1 MYFELKNIEVF
12 YGSVKALKDVSI
24 NLKKG
29 EIVAL
34 LGANGAGKTT
44 TLRAITGLTQNK
56 SGEIWFN
63 GQRIDN
69 LPPHKRVSL
78 GISMVPEER
87 HIYPYMSVKD
97 NLLMGAY
104 LCGDNTKIRN
114 KIGRV
119 YELFPILK
127 ERSKQMGEKLSGG
140 EQQML
145 AVARCI
151 MADPQLILMDEP
163 SLGLAP
169 IIVKEIAE
177 IITTLN
183 KVEKVSI
190 ILVEQ
195 NSKMAL
201 KISDRAYILELGKI
215 ALEGKSKN
223 LITNKRVK
231 ELYLGG

>member
-12 YGSVKALKDVSI
+12 YGSVIALKNVSI

-44 TLRAITGLTQNK
+44 TLRTITGLTQNK

-63 GQRIDN
+63 EQRIDN

-87 HIYPYMSVKD
+87 HVYPYMSVKD

-114 KIGRV
+114 KIERI

-127 ERSKQMGEKLSGG
+127 ERSKQMGGKLSGG

-145 AVARCI
+145 AVARC
-151 MADPQLILMDEP
+151 MMGDPQLILMDEP

-177 IITTLN
+177 IITILN

-215 ALEGKSKN
+215 ALEGKAEN
-223 LITNKRVK
+223 LIGNEQVK
-231 ELYLGG
+231 KLYLGG

>member
-1 MYFELKNIEVF
+1 MYLELKNIEVF

-24 NLKKG
+24 NLKRG
-29 EIVAL
+29 EIVTL

-44 TLRAITGLTQNK
+44 ILRAIAGLIQPK
-56 SGEIWFN
+56 LGEIWFN
-63 GQRIDN
+63 GQRIDK
-69 LPPHKRVSL
+69 LPSYKRVSL
-78 GISMVPEER
+78 GINMVPEER
-87 HIYPYMSVKD
+87 HVYPYMSVKD

-104 LCGDNTKIRN
+104 LCRDNIKVRN
-114 KIGRV
+114 KFKRI

-127 ERSKQMGEKLSGG
+127 ERSKQMGGKLSGG

-145 AVARCI
+145 AVARCM

-177 IITTLN
+177 IITILN

-215 ALEGKSKN
+215 ALEDKAKN
-223 LITNKRVK
+223 LINNEQVK
-231 ELYLGG
+231 KLYLGG

>member
-1 MYFELKNIEVF
+1 M
-12 YGSVKALKDVSI
+12 
-24 NLKKG
+24 
-29 EIVAL
+29 

-44 TLRAITGLTQNK
+44 ILRAITGLIQPK
-56 SGEIWFN
+56 LGEIWFN
-63 GQRIDN
+63 GQKIDK
-69 LPPHKRVSL
+69 LPPYERVSL
-78 GISMVPEER
+78 GINMVPEER
-87 HIYPYMSVKD
+87 HVYPYMSVKD

-104 LCGDNTKIRN
+104 LCRDNIKIRN
-114 KIGRV
+114 KFKRI

-127 ERSKQMGEKLSGG
+127 ERSKQMGGKLSGG

-145 AVARCI
+145 AVARCM

-177 IITTLN
+177 IITVLN

-215 ALEGKSKN
+215 ALEDEAKN
-223 LITNKRVK
+223 LINNEQIKK
-231 ELYLGG
+231 LYLGG

>member
-12 YGSVKALKDVSI
+12 YGSVKALKGVSI

-169 IIVKEIAE
+169 IIVKEIAK

-215 ALEGKSKN
+215 ALEGESKN
-223 LITNKRVK
+223 LINNERVK

>member
-104 LCGDNTKIRN
+104 LCRDNTKIRN
-114 KIGRV
+114 KIERV

-215 ALEGKSKN
+215 ALEGESKN
-223 LITNKRVK
+223 LINNERVK

>member
-1 MYFELKNIEVF
+1 MYLELKNIEVF

-24 NLKKG
+24 NLKRG
-29 EIVAL
+29 EIVTL

-44 TLRAITGLTQNK
+44 ILRAITGLIQPK
-56 SGEIWFN
+56 LGEIWFN
-63 GQRIDN
+63 GQKIDK
-69 LPPHKRVSL
+69 LPPYKRVSL

-87 HIYPYMSVKD
+87 HVYPYMSVKD

-104 LCGDNTKIRN
+104 LCRDNIKIRN
-114 KIGRV
+114 KFKRI

-127 ERSKQMGEKLSGG
+127 ERSKQMGGKLSGG

-145 AVARCI
+145 AVARCM

-177 IITTLN
+177 IITVLN

-215 ALEGKSKN
+215 ALEDKAEN
-223 LITNKRVK
+223 LINNEQIKK
-231 ELYLGG
+231 LYLGG

>member
-1 MYFELKNIEVF
+1 MYLELKNIEVF

-24 NLKKG
+24 NLKRG
-29 EIVAL
+29 EIITL

-44 TLRAITGLTQNK
+44 ILRAITGLIQPK
-56 SGEIWFN
+56 LGEIWFN
-63 GQRIDN
+63 GQKIDK
-69 LPPHKRVSL
+69 LPPYKRVSL

-87 HIYPYMSVKD
+87 HVYPYMSVKD

-104 LCGDNTKIRN
+104 LCRDNIKIRN
-114 KIGRV
+114 KFKRI

-127 ERSKQMGEKLSGG
+127 ERSKQMGGKLSGG

-145 AVARCI
+145 AVARCM

-177 IITTLN
+177 IITVLN

-215 ALEGKSKN
+215 ALEDKAKN
-223 LITNKRVK
+223 LINNEQIKK
-231 ELYLGG
+231 LYLGG

>member
-1 MYFELKNIEVF
+1 MYLELKNIEVF

-24 NLKKG
+24 NLKRG
-29 EIVAL
+29 EIVTL

-44 TLRAITGLTQNK
+44 ILRAITGLIQPK
-56 SGEIWFN
+56 LGEIWFN
-63 GQRIDN
+63 GQKIDK
-69 LPPHKRVSL
+69 LPPYERVSL
-78 GISMVPEER
+78 GINMVPEER
-87 HIYPYMSVKD
+87 HVYPYMSVKD

-104 LCGDNTKIRN
+104 LCRDNIKIRN
-114 KIGRV
+114 KFKRI

-127 ERSKQMGEKLSGG
+127 ERSKQMGGKLSGG

-145 AVARCI
+145 AVARCM

-177 IITTLN
+177 IITVLN

-201 KISDRAYILELGKI
+201 KISDRAYILELGEI
-215 ALEGKSKN
+215 ALEDKAKN
-223 LITNKRVK
+223 LINNEQIKK
-231 ELYLGG
+231 LYLGG

>member
-1 MYFELKNIEVF
+1 MYLELKNIEVF

-24 NLKKG
+24 NLKRG
-29 EIVAL
+29 EIVTL

-44 TLRAITGLTQNK
+44 ILRAITGLIQPK
-56 SGEIWFN
+56 LGEIWFN
-63 GQRIDN
+63 GQRIDK
-69 LPPHKRVSL
+69 LPPYERVSL
-78 GISMVPEER
+78 GINMVPEER
-87 HIYPYMSVKD
+87 HVYPYMSVKD

-104 LCGDNTKIRN
+104 LCRDNIKIRN
-114 KIGRV
+114 KFKRI

-127 ERSKQMGEKLSGG
+127 ERSKQMGGKLSGG

-145 AVARCI
+145 AVARCM

-177 IITTLN
+177 IITILN

-215 ALEGKSKN
+215 ALEDKAKN
-223 LITNKRVK
+223 LINNEQVK
-231 ELYLGG
+231 KLYLGG

>member
-1 MYFELKNIEVF
+1 MYLELKNIEVF

-24 NLKKG
+24 NLKRG
-29 EIVAL
+29 EIVTL

-44 TLRAITGLTQNK
+44 ILRAITGLIQPK
-56 SGEIWFN
+56 LGEIWFN
-63 GQRIDN
+63 GQKIDK
-69 LPPHKRVSL
+69 LPPYKRVSL

-87 HIYPYMSVKD
+87 HVYPYMSVKD

-104 LCGDNTKIRN
+104 LCRDNIKIRN
-114 KIGRV
+114 KFKRI

-127 ERSKQMGEKLSGG
+127 ERSKQMGGKLSGG

-145 AVARCI
+145 AVARCM

-177 IITTLN
+177 IITVLN

-215 ALEGKSKN
+215 ALEDKAKN
-223 LITNKRVK
+223 LIDNEQIKK
-231 ELYLGG
+231 LYLGR

>member
-114 KIGRV
+114 KIERV

-223 LITNKRVK
+223 LIDNKRVK

>member
-12 YGSVKALKDVSI
+12 YGSVIALKNVSI

-44 TLRAITGLTQNK
+44 TLRAITGLTQSK

-104 LCGDNTKIRN
+104 LCGDNIKIRN
-114 KIGRV
+114 KIERIH
-119 YELFPILK
+119 ELFPILK

-177 IITTLN
+177 IITILN

-195 NSKMAL
+195 NSRMAL

-223 LITNKRVK
+223 LINNKRVK

>member
-44 TLRAITGLTQNK
+44 TLRAVTGLTQNK

-63 GQRIDN
+63 GQRIDK

-114 KIGRV
+114 KIERV

>member
-1 MYFELKNIEVF
+1 MFLEVKNIEVF
-12 YGSVKALKDVSI
+12 YGNVKAIKGVSMSLKQGEVVS
-24 NLKKG
+24 
-29 EIVAL
+29 L
-34 LGANGAGKTT
+34 LGANGAGKST
-44 TLRAITGLTQNK
+44 TLRAISGLVKNH
-56 SGEIWFN
+56 SGEIWFE
-63 GQRIDN
+63 GQRIDKI
-69 LPPHKRVSL
+69 PSYKRVSL
-78 GISMVPEER
+78 GITMVPEER

-104 LCGDNTKIRN
+104 LCKDNKELR
-114 KIGRV
+114 KKLEKV
-119 YELFPILK
+119 YEFFPRLK
-127 ERSKQMGEKLSGG
+127 ERLKQMGGKLSGG

-169 IIVKEIAE
+169 LLVKEIAD

-190 ILVEQ
+190 MLVEQ

-201 KISDRAYILELGKI
+201 KVSDRAYILELGKI
-215 ALEGKSKN
+215 ALEDKSKN
-223 LITNKRVK
+223 LINNKLVK

>member
-1 MYFELKNIEVF
+1 MFLEVKNIEVF
-12 YGSVKALKDVSI
+12 YGNVKAIKGVSLSLKQGEVVS
-24 NLKKG
+24 
-29 EIVAL
+29 L
-34 LGANGAGKTT
+34 LGANGAGKST
-44 TLRAITGLTQNK
+44 TLRAISGLVKNH
-56 SGEIWFN
+56 SGEIWFE
-63 GQRIDN
+63 GQRIDKI
-69 LPPHKRVSL
+69 PPYKRVSL
-78 GISMVPEER
+78 GITMVPEER

-104 LCGDNTKIRN
+104 LCKDNKELR
-114 KIGRV
+114 KKLEKV
-119 YELFPILK
+119 YEFFPRLK
-127 ERSKQMGEKLSGG
+127 ERLKQMGGKLSGG

-169 IIVKEIAE
+169 LLVKEIAD

-190 ILVEQ
+190 MLVEQ

-201 KISDRAYILELGKI
+201 KVSDRAYILELGKI
-215 ALEGKSKN
+215 ALEDKSKN
-223 LITNKRVK
+223 LINNKRVK

>member
-29 EIVAL
+29 EILAL

-44 TLRAITGLTQNK
+44 TLRAITGLTQSK

-114 KIGRV
+114 KIERIH
-119 YELFPILK
+119 ELFPILK

-151 MADPQLILMDEP
+151 MADPQLILLDEP

-223 LITNKRVK
+223 LINNTRVK

>member
-12 YGSVKALKDVSI
+12 YGSVKALKDVSM
-24 NLKKG
+24 NLEKG

-34 LGANGAGKTT
+34 LGANGSGKTT

-114 KIGRV
+114 KIERI

-169 IIVKEIAE
+169 IIVKEIAK

-215 ALEGKSKN
+215 ALEGESKN
-223 LITNKRVK
+223 LINNERVK

>member
-29 EIVAL
+29 EILAL

-44 TLRAITGLTQNK
+44 TLRAITGLTQSK

-114 KIGRV
+114 KIERIH
-119 YELFPILK
+119 ELFPILK

-151 MADPQLILMDEP
+151 MADPQLILLDEP

>member
-215 ALEGKSKN
+215 ALEGESKN
-223 LITNKRVK
+223 LINNERVK

>member
-104 LCGDNTKIRN
+104 LCGDNKKIRN
-114 KIGRV
+114 KIERI

>member
-1 MYFELKNIEVF
+1 MYFELKNVEVF

-114 KIGRV
+114 KIERV

-127 ERSKQMGEKLSGG
+127 ERSNQMGEKLSGG

-169 IIVKEIAE
+169 IIVKEIAK

-215 ALEGKSKN
+215 ALEGESKN
-223 LITNKRVK
+223 LINNERVK

>member
-1 MYFELKNIEVF
+1 
-12 YGSVKALKDVSI
+12 
-24 NLKKG
+24 
-29 EIVAL
+29 
-34 LGANGAGKTT
+34 
-44 TLRAITGLTQNK
+44 
-56 SGEIWFN
+56 
-63 GQRIDN
+63 
-69 LPPHKRVSL
+69 
-78 GISMVPEER
+78 MVPEER

-114 KIGRV
+114 KIERV

-169 IIVKEIAE
+169 IIVKEIAK

-215 ALEGKSKN
+215 ALEGESKN
-223 LITNKRVK
+223 LINNERVK

>member
-1 MYFELKNIEVF
+1 MFLEVKNIEVF
-12 YGSVKALKDVSI
+12 YGNVKAIKGVSMSLKQGEVVS
-24 NLKKG
+24 
-29 EIVAL
+29 L
-34 LGANGAGKTT
+34 LGANGAGKST
-44 TLRAITGLTQNK
+44 TLRAISGLVKNH
-56 SGEIWFN
+56 SGEIWFE
-63 GQRIDN
+63 GQRIDKI
-69 LPPHKRVSL
+69 PSYKRVSL
-78 GISMVPEER
+78 GITMVPEER

-104 LCGDNTKIRN
+104 LCKDNKELR
-114 KIGRV
+114 KKLEKV
-119 YELFPILK
+119 YEFFPRLK
-127 ERSKQMGEKLSGG
+127 ERLKQMGGKLSGG

-169 IIVKEIAE
+169 LLVKEIAD

-190 ILVEQ
+190 MLVEQ

-201 KISDRAYILELGKI
+201 KVSDRAYILELGKI
-215 ALEGKSKN
+215 ALEDKSKN
-223 LITNKRVK
+223 LTNNKRVK

>member
-114 KIGRV
+114 KIERV

-223 LITNKRVK
+223 PLLLINV
-231 ELYLGG
+231 

>member
-114 KIGRV
+114 KIERV

-169 IIVKEIAE
+169 IIVKEIAK

-215 ALEGKSKN
+215 ALEGESKN
-223 LITNKRVK
+223 LINNERVK

>member
-63 GQRIDN
+63 GQRIDK

-114 KIGRV
+114 KIERV

-169 IIVKEIAE
+169 ILVKEIAE

>member
-169 IIVKEIAE
+169 IIVKEIAK

-223 LITNKRVK
+223 LINNKRVK

>member
-1 MYFELKNIEVF
+1 MFLEVKNIEIF
-12 YGSVKALKDVSI
+12 YGNVKAIKGVSMSLKQGEVVS
-24 NLKKG
+24 
-29 EIVAL
+29 L
-34 LGANGAGKTT
+34 LGANGAGKST
-44 TLRAITGLTQNK
+44 TLRAISGLVKNH
-56 SGEIWFN
+56 SGEIWFD
-63 GQRIDN
+63 GQRIDKI
-69 LPPHKRVSL
+69 PPYKRVSL
-78 GISMVPEER
+78 GITMVPEER
-87 HIYPYMSVKD
+87 HIYPYMNVKD

-104 LCGDNTKIRN
+104 LCKDNKELR
-114 KIGRV
+114 KKLEKV
-119 YELFPILK
+119 YEFFPRLK
-127 ERSKQMGEKLSGG
+127 ERSKQMGGKLSGG

-169 IIVKEIAE
+169 LLVKEIAD

-190 ILVEQ
+190 MLVEQ

-201 KISDRAYILELGKI
+201 KVSDRAYILELGKI
-215 ALEGKSKN
+215 ALEDKSKN
-223 LITNKRVK
+223 LINNKRVK

>member
-1 MYFELKNIEVF
+1 MFLEVKNIEVF
-12 YGSVKALKDVSI
+12 YGNVKAIKGVSMSLKQGEVVS
-24 NLKKG
+24 
-29 EIVAL
+29 L
-34 LGANGAGKTT
+34 LGANGAGKST
-44 TLRAITGLTQNK
+44 TLRAISGLVKNH
-56 SGEIWFN
+56 SGEIWFE
-63 GQRIDN
+63 GQRIDKI
-69 LPPHKRVSL
+69 PPYKRVSL
-78 GISMVPEER
+78 GITMVPEER

-104 LCGDNTKIRN
+104 LCKDNKELR
-114 KIGRV
+114 KKLEKV
-119 YELFPILK
+119 YEFFPRVK
-127 ERSKQMGEKLSGG
+127 ERLKQMGGKLSGG

-151 MADPQLILMDEP
+151 MADPRLILMDEP

-169 IIVKEIAE
+169 LLVKEIAD

-190 ILVEQ
+190 MLVEQ

-201 KISDRAYILELGKI
+201 KVSDRAYILELGKI
-215 ALEGKSKN
+215 ALEDKSKN
-223 LITNKRVK
+223 LINNKRVK

>member
-1 MYFELKNIEVF
+1 MFLEVKNIEVF
-12 YGSVKALKDVSI
+12 YGNVKAIKGVSMSLKQGEVVS
-24 NLKKG
+24 
-29 EIVAL
+29 L
-34 LGANGAGKTT
+34 LGANGAGKST
-44 TLRAITGLTQNK
+44 TLRAISGLVKNH
-56 SGEIWFN
+56 SGEIWFE
-63 GQRIDN
+63 GQRIDKI
-69 LPPHKRVSL
+69 PPYKRVSL
-78 GISMVPEER
+78 GITMVPEER

-104 LCGDNTKIRN
+104 LCKDNKELR
-114 KIGRV
+114 KKLEKV
-119 YELFPILK
+119 YEFFPRLK
-127 ERSKQMGEKLSGG
+127 ERLKQMGGKLSGG

-169 IIVKEIAE
+169 LLVKEIAD
-177 IITTLN
+177 IITTIN

-190 ILVEQ
+190 MLVEQ

-201 KISDRAYILELGKI
+201 KVSERAYILELGKI
-215 ALEGKSKN
+215 ALEDKSKN
-223 LITNKRVK
+223 LINNKRVK

>member
-12 YGSVKALKDVSI
+12 YGSVKALKGVSI

-44 TLRAITGLTQNK
+44 TLRAITGLTQSK

-69 LPPHKRVSL
+69 LPSHKRVSL

-114 KIGRV
+114 KIERV

-169 IIVKEIAE
+169 ILVKEIAE

>member
-1 MYFELKNIEVF
+1 M
-12 YGSVKALKDVSI
+12 
-24 NLKKG
+24 
-29 EIVAL
+29 
-34 LGANGAGKTT
+34 
-44 TLRAITGLTQNK
+44 RAISGLVKNH
-56 SGEIWFN
+56 SGEIWFE
-63 GQRIDN
+63 GQRIDKIS
-69 LPPHKRVSL
+69 PYKRVSL
-78 GISMVPEER
+78 GITMVPEER
-87 HIYPYMSVKD
+87 HIYPYMNVKD

-104 LCGDNTKIRN
+104 LCKDNKELR
-114 KIGRV
+114 KKLEKV
-119 YELFPILK
+119 YEFFPRLK
-127 ERSKQMGEKLSGG
+127 ERPKQMGGKLSGG

-169 IIVKEIAE
+169 LLVKEIAD

-190 ILVEQ
+190 MLVEQ

-201 KISDRAYILELGKI
+201 KVSDRAYILELGKI
-215 ALEGKSKN
+215 ALEDKSKN
-223 LITNKRVK
+223 LTNNKRVK

>member
-114 KIGRV
+114 KIERV

-169 IIVKEIAE
+169 IIVKEIAK

>member
-169 IIVKEIAE
+169 IIVKEIAK

-215 ALEGKSKN
+215 ALEGESKN
-223 LITNKRVK
+223 LINNERVK